1 MWVWACKQ
9 AKGKSMSVSWK
20 FWTLPVAAVLRLREL
35 SNKTKMSLKKLDTVI
50 EIFGLFML

>member
-1 MWVWACKQ
+1 MWMWACKQ

-20 FWTLPVAAVLRLREL
+20 FWTLPVAAVMRLRE
-35 SNKTKMSLKKLDTVI
+35 LDTVI